1 VTGTLDGEGARATSS
16 SLTGLGV
23 HVHHRGGIAMRG
35 WSTIALVALL
45 LVGVVAVAPGGPALG
60 VATSWAQAG
69 GEIVIG
75 TLWPLSG
82 TAAPWGN
89 DNLRGARIAVQVVN
103 ERGGI
108 NGKKVRLIDADNAS
122 NPSTAAN
129 EANRLIT
136 KEGVKVIMG
145 TVVSSCALPASEVA
159 EKNKIVYWEADA
171 VTNNLTTRGFKY
183 LFRVNETAA
192 MHSDMGAK
200 FIAEVI
206 APRLGKD
213 VKQLKIV
220 ITHED
225 SAFGTS
231 VSDAMEKALAR
242 YGAKAVAREAYSAK
256 ATDLSSL
263 ILKLKSAGA
272 EIVYNT
278 GYTPD
283 EILFWKQAKQLNL
296 NLKALVG
303 GGGWSLQSTADG
315 VGPAIN
321 GVLDASGPININPK
335 GLQPDVHKLYDDLLA
350 RYQKAYSAPLSL
362 SSFQG
367 FTATWVLLNDVLRK
381 TGGDTDPE
389 KVRAAATSLDVPEF
403 GTVIGWGVKFDEQG
417 QNSRS
422 FATVMQW
429 QEQKVFTVFPR
440 NLALRDPV
448 MIPLPEWSA
457 R

>member
-1 VTGTLDGEGARATSS
+1 
-16 SLTGLGV
+16 
-23 HVHHRGGIAMRG
+23 MR
-35 WSTIALVALL
+35 SRVALA
-45 LVGVVAVAPGGPALG
+45 VVALAAVLVLVSIPPRHDVPGPARWWALG
-60 VATSWAQAG
+60 ASPAGAQTG
-69 GEIVIG
+69 GEILVG

-89 DNLRGARIAVQVVN
+89 DNLRGAKVAVQIVN

-122 NPSTAAN
+122 SPSTAAN

-136 KEGVKVIMG
+136 KEGVKIIAG

-159 EKNKIVYWEADA
+159 EKNKIIYWEADA

-183 LFRVNETAA
+183 LFRVNETAG
-192 MHSDMGAK
+192 MHADMGAR
-200 FIAEVI
+200 FISEVI
-206 APRLGKD
+206 APKLGKD
-213 VKQLKIV
+213 IKAIKIA

-225 SAFGTS
+225 SAYGTS
-231 VSDAMEKALAR
+231 VSDAMEKALAT
-242 YGAKAVAREAYSAK
+242 YGAKAVGREAYSAK

-263 ILKLKSAGA
+263 VLKLKSLGA
-272 EIVYNT
+272 EIVFNT

-283 EILFWKQAKQLNL
+283 QVLFWKQAKQLNL

-303 GGGWSLQSTADG
+303 GGGWTLQATGDG
-315 VGPAIN
+315 IGPTVN
-321 GVLDASGPININPK
+321 GVFDASGPTYINPK
-335 GLQPDVHKLYDDLLA
+335 GLRADTQKLYDEFMS
-350 RYQKAYSAPLSL
+350 RYQKMHNAPISL

-367 FTATWVLLNDVLRK
+367 FTSMWVLLNEVLRK

-389 KVRAAATSLDVPEF
+389 KVRSAARALDIPDF
-403 GTVIGWGVKFDEQG
+403 GTIIGWGVKFNEQG
-417 QNSRS
+417 QNTRA

-429 QEQKVFTVFPR
+429 QDLKVYTVFPR
-440 NLALRDPV
+440 NLALRDPI